1 MDLANGRLRVGEAK
15 TDAGV
20 REVDPLPALRDDL
33 ATHKATCG
41 AVAATNLVFATANG
55 TPRDKDNARQRI
67 IRPVIER
74 ADKLLDERGQS
85 PLPAGVTA
93 HKLRHTYASILIAL
107 GGDPAYVMG
116 QLGHA
121 DARGSR

>member
-1 MDLANGRLRVGEAK
+1 MRVSEK
-15 TDAGV
+15 LTCSQPYV
-20 REVDPLPALRDDL
+20 MTSQPTRM
-33 ATHKATCG
+33 TCG